1 LHLFFKS
8 PSLTDLNN
16 AHSSAF
22 AVASET
28 AKNHHSRA
36 SRNHPPSPSRFVLEL
51 ISATPSTPIKISL
64 SDSNMTTTQPGPSP
78 AFQGPAKVMKIKTI
92 PLYGILV
99 TQKSLFLGLRSLRQQ
114 CYAGHLAHKIAGA
127 RLPAELCE
135 EIGAQLSTLF
145 LQGAERIWKRTKD
158 DPDARVEKFM
168 GLEFEFDTRSAL
180 TGSEQ
185 AFLDKFYKLTEVDVA
200 EGQVKLV
207 GATVN
212 IDAPGT
218 EAKGQTYIHL
228 SAGLKNT
235 SVSMLVPGLAAHSS
249 GPSVALANR
258 AVTVSNEPASGNELS
273 MESVRIRCN
282 NAGEVNRLV
291 QLDDVG
297 ACIRGWNQEIMKT
310 FVEQLSLDVVTAR
323 RGGTWWRNGA
333 STEVVAAVDL
343 EMSGQ

>member
-1 LHLFFKS
+1 
-8 PSLTDLNN
+8 
-16 AHSSAF
+16 
-22 AVASET
+22 
-28 AKNHHSRA
+28 
-36 SRNHPPSPSRFVLEL
+36 
-51 ISATPSTPIKISL
+51 
-64 SDSNMTTTQPGPSP
+64 
-78 AFQGPAKVMKIKTI
+78 
-92 PLYGILV
+92 
-99 TQKSLFLGLRSLRQQ
+99 
-114 CYAGHLAHKIAGA
+114 
-127 RLPAELCE
+127 
-135 EIGAQLSTLF
+135 
-145 LQGAERIWKRTKD
+145 
-158 DPDARVEKFM
+158 
-168 GLEFEFDTRSAL
+168 
-180 TGSEQ
+180 
-185 AFLDKFYKLTEVDVA
+185 
-200 EGQVKLV
+200 LV
-207 GATVN
+207 GATVS
-212 IDAPGT
+212 IDVPGT